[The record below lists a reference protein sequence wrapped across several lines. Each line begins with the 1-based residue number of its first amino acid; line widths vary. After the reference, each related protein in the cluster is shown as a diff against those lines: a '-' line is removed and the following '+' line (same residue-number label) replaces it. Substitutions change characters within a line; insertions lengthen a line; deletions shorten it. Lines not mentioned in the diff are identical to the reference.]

1 MEPRAEE
8 VARYLKDH
16 PEFFE
21 HYADLLASLQI
32 PHPYG
37 GRAIPLSERQML
49 TLREKGRAL
58 EGKLRELVRFG
69 AENDSIGERLHR
81 FTLAMMS
88 APDLPALLACVH
100 DNLREEFAVPAV
112 AMRMWE
118 LAPAPEHTELGAVSE
133 EARAFADGLS
143 APYFT
148 EQTMCD
154 TAAWFDGAPG
164 ALRSFVYIPLRAQRP
179 LGMLVLASDDPQ
191 RFSAELGTLYLAR
204 LGELIGAAFGRY
216 ARR

>member
-21 HYADLLASLQI
+21 HYAELLASLQI

-88 APDLPALLACVH
+88 ARDLPALLACV
-100 DNLREEFAVPAV
+100 DDYLREEFTVPAV
-112 AMRMWE
+112 ALRLWA
-118 LAPAPEHTELGAVSE
+118 LAAAPGRAELGAISP

-143 APYFT
+143 EAHFA
-148 EQTMCD
+148 EQPVCD
-154 TAAWFDGAPG
+154 TAAWFDEVAEE
-164 ALRSFVYIPLRAQRP
+164 LRSFVYIPLRAERSV
-179 LGMLVLASDDPQ
+179 GVLVLASEDPQ
-191 RFSAELGTLYLAR
+191 RFSADLGTLYLAR
-204 LGELIGAAFGRY
+204 LGELIGAAFNRY
-216 ARR
+216 VCR

>member
-21 HYADLLASLQI
+21 HYAELLTSLQI

-88 APDLPALLACVH
+88 AGDLPALLDCVH
-100 DNLREEFAVPAV
+100 HNLREEFAVPLV
-112 AMRMWE
+112 ALRLWSI
-118 LAPAPEHTELGAVSE
+118 APEHAELGAISE
-133 EARAFADGLS
+133 EAREFADSLA
-143 APYFT
+143 APYFA
-148 EQTMCD
+148 EQAMCD
-154 TAAWFDGAPG
+154 TAAWFDGAPE
-164 ALRSFVYIPLRAQRP
+164 ALRSLVYIPLRAERP
-179 LGMLVLASDDPQ
+179 VGVLALASDDPE
-191 RFSAELGTLYLAR
+191 RFSADLGTLYLAR
-204 LGELIGAAFGRY
+204 LGELIGAAFNRCV
-216 ARR
+216 RR

>member
-21 HYADLLASLQI
+21 HYGELLASLHV

-37 GRAIPLSERQML
+37 GHAIPLSERQVL

-58 EGKLRELVRFG
+58 EGRLRDFVRFG

-88 APDLPALLACVH
+88 TRDLAGLLDCVQH
-100 DNLREEFAVPAV
+100 NLREEFAVPAV
-112 AMRMWE
+112 ALRLWSVT
-118 LAPAPEHTELGAVSE
+118 PEDAELGAISK
-133 EARAFADGLS
+133 EAREFSDSLA
-143 APYFT
+143 APYFA
-148 EQTMCD
+148 ERPMCD
-154 TAAWFDGAPG
+154 TAAWFDVAPE
-164 ALRSFVYIPLRAQRP
+164 ALRSLVYIPLRAERSI
-179 LGMLVLASDDPQ
+179 GVLVLASDDPQ
-191 RFSAELGTLYLAR
+191 RFSTDLGTLYLAR
-204 LGELIGAAFGRY
+204 LGELVGVALHRY

>member
-21 HYADLLASLQI
+21 HYAELLASLQI

-37 GRAIPLSERQML
+37 GRAIPLSERQVL
-49 TLREKGRAL
+49 TLREKGRTL

-88 APDLPALLACVH
+88 AADLPSLIDCVH
-100 DNLREEFAVPAV
+100 DNLREQFGVPAS
-112 AMRMWE
+112 ALRLWALPPGPEHAE
-118 LAPAPEHTELGAVSE
+118 LAAISA

-143 APYFT
+143 DAHFA
-148 EQTMCD
+148 EQPACD
-154 TAAWFDGAPG
+154 TAAWFEGVAEK
-164 ALRSFVYIPLRAQRP
+164 LRSFVYIPLRAERAV
-179 LGMLVLASDDPQ
+179 GMLVLASDDPQ
-191 RFSAELGTLYLAR
+191 RFSPDLGTLYLAR
-204 LGELIGAAFGRY
+204 LGELIGAAFHRY

>member
-1 MEPRAEE
+1 MEPKAEE

-21 HYADLLASLQI
+21 HYAELLATLQI

-81 FTLAMMS
+81 FTLAMMR
-88 APDLPALLACVH
+88 AADLPDLLDCVH

-112 AMRMWE
+112 ALRLW
-118 LAPAPEHTELGAVSE
+118 AFAQAPEHAELGVASP

-143 APYFT
+143 DPYFA
-148 EQTMCD
+148 ERPVCD
-154 TAAWFDGAPG
+154 TAAWFDGVPDE
-164 ALRSFVYIPLRAQRP
+164 LRSFVYIPLRAERQV
-179 LGMLVLASDDPQ
+179 GMLVLASDDPQ
-191 RFSAELGTLYLAR
+191 RFSADLGTLYLAR
-204 LGELIGAAFGRY
+204 LGELVGAAFNRY
-216 ARR
+216 ASR

>member
-21 HYADLLASLQI
+21 HYAELLASLQI

-88 APDLPALLACVH
+88 AGDLSTLLDCVH

-112 AMRMWE
+112 ALRLW
-118 LAPAPEHTELGAVSE
+118 AVAPEHAELGAVSE
-133 EARAFADGLS
+133 EAREFADSLA
-143 APYFT
+143 APYFA
-148 EQTMCD
+148 EQPMCD
-154 TAAWFDGAPG
+154 TAAWFDAAPE
-164 ALRSFVYIPLRAQRP
+164 ALRSLVYVPLRAERP
-179 LGMLVLASDDPQ
+179 VGMLVLASDDPQ

-204 LGELIGAAFGRY
+204 LGELIGAAFDRY

>member
-21 HYADLLASLQI
+21 HYGELLASLHV

-37 GRAIPLSERQML
+37 GHAIPLSERQVL

-58 EGKLRELVRFG
+58 EGRLRDFVRFG

-88 APDLPALLACVH
+88 TQDLPALLSCVQDH
-100 DNLREEFAVPAV
+100 LREAFAVPAV
-112 AMRMWE
+112 ALRIWG
-118 LAPAPEHTELGAVSE
+118 LAPASEHANLGAVSE
-133 EARAFADGLS
+133 EARAFAEDLS
-143 APYFT
+143 APYFA
-148 EQTMCD
+148 EQAMQG
-154 TAAWFDGAPG
+154 TAAWFDRPAD
-164 ALRSFVYIPLRAQRP
+164 ALRSFVYIPLRYERSV
-179 LGMLVLASDDPQ
+179 GMLILASDDSQ
-191 RFSAELGTLYLAR
+191 RYSADLGTLYLAR
-204 LGELIGAAFGRY
+204 LGELIGAALERY
-216 ARR
+216 VRR

>member
-21 HYADLLASLQI
+21 HYAELLASLHI
-32 PHPYG
+32 PHPHG

-58 EGKLRELVRFG
+58 EGKLRELVRVG
-69 AENDSIGERLHR
+69 EENETIGERLHR

-88 APDLPALLACVH
+88 ARDLVALLDCVEH
-100 DNLREEFAVPAV
+100 NLREEFAVPAV
-112 AMRMWE
+112 ALRLWSVT
-118 LAPAPEHTELGAVSE
+118 PEDAELGAISE
-133 EARAFADGLS
+133 EAREFADGLA
-143 APYFT
+143 APYFA
-148 EQTMCD
+148 EQPMAD
-154 TAAWFDGAPG
+154 TAAWFDAPKE
-164 ALRSFVYIPLRAQRP
+164 ALRSLVYIPLRAERSI
-179 LGMLVLASDDPQ
+179 GVLVLASDDPQ
-191 RFSAELGTLYLAR
+191 RFSTDLGTLYLAR
-204 LGELIGAAFGRY
+204 LGELVGAALHRY